1 MLTDLE
7 IARSIQMRPISRV
20 AADLGL
26 REEEVEPYGRHKAK
40 IRLETLQRL
49 AGKACGK
56 YVVVTAITPT
66 PLGEGK
72 TVTSLGLGQGLAA
85 IGQQVVTAIRQPS
98 QGPTFGVKGG
108 AAGGGF
114 SQVVPMEDFNLHLTG
129 DIHAVSA
136 AHNLLA
142 AALDA
147 RLMHESRLSDV
158 RLKKAGLRR
167 LNIDPYSITW
177 PRVLDIND
185 RALRKVLVGLG
196 TEEDG
201 RPRQT
206 GFDISAASEVM
217 AILALAADLKDLRTR
232 LGRIVVGMNAE
243 GKPVTAA
250 DLGAGGAMAVLMK
263 EALQPNLLQN
273 LEGGPVLVHAGPFA
287 NVAHG
292 NSSIIADQIGL
303 RLVPDGYLVTESGFG
318 SECGMEK
325 FVDIKCR
332 YSGLKPDCAVVVAS
346 VRALKMHGG
355 GPRVAPGK
363 PLDKVY
369 GQENLD
375 LLQRGLV
382 NLEAHIGIV
391 RRFGVQVVVAVNHF
405 PADTEAEI
413 EMVRQA
419 ALKAG
424 AAEACLSTVWAKGG
438 QGGRELAQ
446 AVVRACQQPSDFKFL
461 YPLEASIQDK
471 IETIALNLYGAERI
485 EYSSLALEKI
495 QLYTKL
501 GYDRLPINMAK
512 TPLSLSHDANRKGA
526 PRGFTFPV
534 RDLRASIGAGF
545 LYALCGEIQTMP
557 GLPSRPAFME
567 MDLDEEGNIRGLF

>member
-26 REEEVEPYGRHKAK
+26 REEEVEPYGRYKAK

-49 AGKACGK
+49 EGKPCGK

-108 AAGGGF
+108 AAGGGHA
-114 SQVVPMEDFNLHLTG
+114 QVVPMEDFNLHLTG

-147 RLMHESRLSDV
+147 RLLHESRLSDA
-158 RLKKAGLRR
+158 RLKKAKLRR
-167 LNIDPYSITW
+167 LDIDPYSITW

-185 RALRKVLVGLG
+185 RALRKILVGLG

-217 AILALAADLKDLRTR
+217 AILALAADLKDLRVR
-232 LGRIVVGMNAE
+232 LGRIVVGMNTE
-243 GKPVTAA
+243 GKPVTAD

-325 FVDIKCR
+325 FVDVKCR

-375 LLQRGLV
+375 LLRAGLA

-391 RRFGVQVVVAVNHF
+391 RRFGVPVVVAVNHF
-405 PADTEAEI
+405 PSDSEAEI
-413 EMVRQA
+413 ELVRQG

-424 AAEACLSTVWAKGG
+424 AAEACLSRVWAKGG
-438 QGGRELAQ
+438 EGGRELAQ

-471 IETIALNLYGAERI
+471 IETIALNLYGAERV
-485 EYSSLALEKI
+485 EYSPVALEKI
-495 QLYTKL
+495 QLYTNL
-501 GYDRLPINMAK
+501 GFDRLPINMAK

-567 MDLDEEGNIRGLF
+567 MDLDEAGNIHGLF

>member
-26 REEEVEPYGRHKAK
+26 HEEEVEPYGRHKAK
-40 IRLETLQRL
+40 IRLETLERL
-49 AGKACGK
+49 AGKPCGK

-85 IGQQVVTAIRQPS
+85 IGKQVVTAIRQPS

-108 AAGGGF
+108 AAGGGYA
-114 SQVVPMEDFNLHLTG
+114 QVVPMEDFNLHLTG

-147 RLMHESRLSDV
+147 RLLHESRLSDA
-158 RLKKAGLRR
+158 RLAKSKLRR

-185 RALRKVLVGLG
+185 RALRKILVGLG

-217 AILALAADLKDLRTR
+217 AILALAADLKDLRVR
-232 LGRIVVGMNAE
+232 LGRIVVGMNQD
-243 GKPVTAA
+243 GKPVTAD
-250 DLGAGGAMAVLMK
+250 DLGAGGAMTVLMK

-369 GQENLD
+369 GQENLG
-375 LLQRGLV
+375 LLQKGLA

-405 PADTEAEI
+405 PSDTPAEI

-424 AAEACLSTVWAKGG
+424 ASEACLSMVWAKGG
-438 QGGRELAQ
+438 PGGSELAE
-446 AVVRACQQPSDFKFL
+446 AVVRACQKPSDFKFL
-461 YPLEASIQDK
+461 YPLEASIQEK
-471 IETIALNLYGAERI
+471 IEANAINLYGAERV
-485 EYSSLALEKI
+485 EYSPVALEKI
-495 QLYTKL
+495 QLYTSL
-501 GYDRLPINMAK
+501 GFDRLPVNMAK

-557 GLPSRPAFME
+557 GLPSHPAFMD
-567 MDLDEEGNIRGLF
+567 MDLDEAGNIHGPF

>member
-49 AGKACGK
+49 AGKPCGK

-147 RLMHESRLSDV
+147 RLLHESRLSDA

-185 RALRKVLVGLG
+185 RSLRKILVGLG

-243 GKPVTAA
+243 GKPVTAD

-303 RLVPDGYLVTESGFG
+303 RLVPEGYLVTESGFG

-363 PLDKVY
+363 PLDKAY

-375 LLQRGLV
+375 LLQRGLA
-382 NLEAHIGIV
+382 NLETHIGIV
-391 RRFGVQVVVAVNHF
+391 RRFGVPVVVAVNHF
-405 PADTEAEI
+405 PADTEVEI
-413 EMVRQA
+413 EVVRQG

-446 AVVRACQQPSDFKFL
+446 AVVRACQQPSSFQFL

-471 IETIALNLYGAERI
+471 IETIALSLYGAERV
-485 EYSSLALEKI
+485 EYSPLALEKI